1 MLQLNPALPLNTP
14 KGEGFAHF
22 LIDYGPESDL
32 YWTVFITETGEIWTF
47 ANKDV
52 RASKNITLG
61 RSSPSQPPR
70 APARGVS
77 SEGRGPAL
85 VPLNGKDG

>member
-1 MLQLNPALPLNTP
+1 MLQLNPPLPLNTP

-47 ANKDV
+47 ANRLV

-61 RSSPSQPPR
+61 RTNPH
-70 APARGVS
+70 APQAAQAEMHG
-77 SEGRGPAL
+77 A
-85 VPLNGKDG
+85 VPMRPVA